1 MDFSNEIFEVEFTDE
16 CIEEMT
22 AIYEYISNNLKEDS
36 SAKKLMTEVL
46 DKVLNL
52 AKLPEIYVK
61 IGKVDNLKL
70 EYRRM
75 VVKNY
80 IVLYTVDNKKK
91 KVYIMHM
98 IYGKRDYLK

>member
-1 MDFSNEIFEVEFTDE
+1 
-16 CIEEMT
+16 MT